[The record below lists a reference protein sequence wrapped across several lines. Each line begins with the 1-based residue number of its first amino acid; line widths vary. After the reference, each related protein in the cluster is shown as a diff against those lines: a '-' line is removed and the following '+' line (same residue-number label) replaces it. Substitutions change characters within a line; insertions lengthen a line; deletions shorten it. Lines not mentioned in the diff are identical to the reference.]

1 MHFRIGA
8 LHSGVSVISN
18 SPTYAL
24 IRLSLALV
32 AMFAVGFY
40 WLATKDRPT
49 RRHATVAPSPPH
61 SAAGP
66 RFLDVGKFD
75 EWKAFAPYPDPVVH
89 AAHEATAESG
99 DSHPPFSQREEA
111 PTHLLGPRLATT
123 CNNAIESLTREPD
136 KPDKP
141 DPAPAKTTAPS
152 SPNSAIRC
160 PRCLSS
166 RIDTR
171 NRAFKAGSTIGSV
184 AGQRADFPLLYCHGP
199 LAIRG
204 ATGSALQAFVPESSR
219 SHGLIAIRVDHK
231 YVHACLHEHAWR
243 KWGI

>member
-1 MHFRIGA
+1 MACHQGPADTSTRPVRSPA
-8 LHSGVSVISN
+8 SSQCWPAPVSSTSIN
-18 SPTYAL
+18 SMNG
-24 IRLSLALV
+24 RLSRRIPIPLSTPH
-32 AMFAVGFY
+32 M
-40 WLATKDRPT
+40 RPGPNRAIAI
-49 RRHATVAPSPPH
+49 RRSVSSKNASM
-61 SAAGP
+61 
-66 RFLDVGKFD
+66 
-75 EWKAFAPYPDPVVH
+75 
-89 AAHEATAESG
+89 
-99 DSHPPFSQREEA
+99 HP
-111 PTHLLGPRLATT
+111 LGPRLATT
-123 CNNAIESLTREPD
+123 CNNAIESLTRE
-136 KPDKP
+136 PDKP

-184 AGQRADFPLLYCHGP
+184 AEQRADVRLLHCHGL

-204 ATGSALQAFVPESSR
+204 ATGSALQAFVPESSG
-219 SHGLIAIRVDHK
+219 SHGLVAIRVDHK